1 MSNLFSIAVQASLQA
16 STVRASDLEIELASQ
31 MPELQSLRLDLS
43 AMQDKLEQ
51 AECAATEQEL
61 MQHDSRLQAMREHD
75 AQLRSLLAIND
86 AKLQVVTQQAK
97 AAQEAAAAAH
107 ADGQTLA
114 QTVEELRDVVTEAH
128 SQTQAAMSHA
138 TAVAQDL
145 AEAQAQ
151 LAQREDHLCAL
162 QQEAK
167 ALQNTAD
174 GAIAAD
180 WQDRLGGLEA
190 ALIEARADLHKAREY
205 AGRVE
210 EGAREAREAAATAV
224 AQAVTARQ
232 ACAELEE
239 AREASGKDAAN
250 LHAELDRL
258 QAGTMRELDL
268 LREQLASQDI
278 ERGHLAEQ
286 LAQEPLRVE
295 SAVQE
300 AVAST
305 KAELQV
311 VIADRDALLA
321 RVDVLDSVAQAETH
335 PPEVEVWNEQDAASG
350 VPDGATS
357 TWSPASRDLHAAA
370 QVGEF
375 PSASQHSEENGYPEF
390 TEEGMG
396 AKEEQAR
403 EFEMRQESNRQHLAR
418 AMEEVE
424 ARCAEVLAL
433 KRAQDVRDEQLALLQ
448 VGLMCLHMP

>member
-1 MSNLFSIAVQASLQA
+1 MTAVQASLQA
-16 STVRASDLEIELASQ
+16 STTRASDQEIELASQ
-31 MPELQSLRLDLS
+31 MAELQSLRLDLS
-43 AMQDKLEQ
+43 AMQDKLER

-61 MQHDSRLQAMREHD
+61 IQHNARLQAMSEHG
-75 AQLRSLLAIND
+75 AQLQSLVAIND
-86 AKLQVVTQQAK
+86 AELQVVRQQAE
-97 AAQEAAAAAH
+97 AAQEAVAVAH
-107 ADGQTLA
+107 ANGQTLA
-114 QTVEELRDVVTEAH
+114 QTVEELRGVVTEAH

-138 TAVAQDL
+138 TAVVQDL

-167 ALQNTAD
+167 ALQGTAD

-180 WQDRLGGLEA
+180 LQDQLGGLEA
-190 ALIEARADLHKAREY
+190 ALTEARADLHKARKY

-239 AREASGKDAAN
+239 ACEAGGKDAAN

-268 LREQLASQDI
+268 LREQLASQEL

-295 SAVQE
+295 SAVQV

-321 RVDVLDSVAQAETH
+321 RVDALDSVAQTETH
-335 PPEVEVWNEQDAASG
+335 PPEVEVWKEEDAASS
-350 VPDGATS
+350 VLDGAAS
-357 TWSPASRDLHAAA
+357 TWNPASQDLHAAA

-375 PSASQHSEENGYPEF
+375 PSASQHSEEKWLSRGCRRRDGRQGGAGTGVREAARKQSATPSKGNGGSGGTLRGGVGTQTCP
-390 TEEGMG
+390 G
-396 AKEEQAR
+396 
-403 EFEMRQESNRQHLAR
+403 
-418 AMEEVE
+418 
-424 ARCAEVLAL
+424 CA
-433 KRAQDVRDEQLALLQ
+433 
-448 VGLMCLHMP
+448 G